1 MTELESCHQTAD
13 SVASTGVDATPERT
27 PRGRIPGSPLEN
39 ATYEAVALALAFG
52 RSPGDA
58 CKLAGIFDP
67 ARKISFAKNA
77 SHLCMH
83 PDIREREE
91 ELRKQLGDPLIG
103 EPKSTIDGLIK
114 PQPRRP
120 VRKVP
125 MFYRRPRRSRRSPKQ
140 LELWSG

>member
-1 MTELESCHQTAD
+1 MELNSCHQTAG
-13 SVASTGVDATPERT
+13 SVANTGVAAMPERT

-39 ATYEAVALALAFG
+39 ATYEAIALALAFG

-77 SHLCMH
+77 NHLCMH
-83 PDIREREE
+83 PDIREREG
-91 ELRKQLGDPLIG
+91 ELRKQLGQPLIG
-103 EPKSTIDGLIK
+103 EPKSTIEGLIK

-125 MFYRRPRRSRRSPKQ
+125 VFYRRPRRSRRSLKQ